1 MSWGAVCTCVALRS
15 SCGPESLSL
24 CKVRVCPFS
33 GQISLG
39 SGSLGVGRIPR
50 GREHGGRP
58 WASSSPLSSW
68 AVCEELPSGI
78 TLLPGVS
85 FTRNRSHCGLLSQM

>member
-1 MSWGAVCTCVALRS
+1 MAPSPCPSA
-15 SCGPESLSL
+15 
-24 CKVRVCPFS
+24 KVRVCPFL

-50 GREHGGRP
+50 GREHGGRA
-58 WASSSPLSSW
+58 WASSSPLSDW

-85 FTRNRSHCGLLSQM
+85 FTTNRSHCALLSQM